1 MNFKKFLQESASITK
16 SMRERTQPIVDRWE
30 PTHLL
35 EGLEGRDKHTLAQL
49 LQNQT
54 NQLIKEAS
62 RTGTTVG
69 SEEWSDIA
77 LPLVRK
83 IFVEQLAKELVHTQS
98 MNMPTGVVFYLD
110 FVLDED
116 KPDTKAIYNAD
127 DSVYGT
133 TDKEADPSGG
143 FYGGDKYSYSMN
155 YYSASVSTTDS
166 GSASWSDL
174 DYDDDLSASVA
185 SGDIFYLEIAKDSN
199 WNADFEALET
209 FTVSGSGIT
218 DVIRE
223 HTSDTDTHVRFYHKG
238 SVVASGT
245 SIVLHYTEQP
255 EEHDRGDYELGQAGV
270 NPISEMNIK
279 VSQKQIV
286 AKTRKLKTEIT
297 PELIQDLNAYQ
308 SLDAQKEMT
317 NMLSS
322 YIENEEDT
330 EILNMLSKA
339 SRPVTRYWSA
349 VPGRY
354 VNAKTGKISDE
365 QAQYTM
371 GPHDWYKTLGIRIRD
386 VSNEIHK
393 RTLRG
398 GANWMVVSPK
408 VSTILESFNTYQVA
422 PENGGGSFSMGVE
435 QVGTVDG
442 RIKIYKNPYYKD
454 NEILMG
460 FKGNNFL
467 ESGAAY
473 CQYVPLILTP
483 PITDPDTFAVKQ
495 GIMTRN
501 AKIVLRN
508 EFYARIIVRDLN
520 TV

>member
-1 MNFKKFLQESASITK
+1 MDFKKFLKESASIQK
-16 SMRERTQPIVDRWE
+16 SMREKTQPIVDRWE

-62 RTGTTVG
+62 RTSTQVG

-83 IFVEQLAKELVHTQS
+83 IFVEQLAKELVHTQA

-116 KPDTKAIYNAD
+116 KPEEQSIYNAD

-133 TDKEADPSGG
+133 TDEESDPHGG

-155 YYSASVSTTDS
+155 YYSASVNTNDS
-166 GSASWSDL
+166 GSASWADME
-174 DYDDDLSASVA
+174 YDEALSASVA
-185 SGDIFYLEIAKDSN
+185 SGDIYYLDVEKSDN
-199 WNADFEALET
+199 WNADFEGLET

-218 DVIRE
+218 NVLRE
-223 HTSDTDTHVRFYHKG
+223 YTREVSGNIRFYHEG
-238 SVVASGT
+238 DAVASGSALT
-245 SIVLHYTEQP
+245 LYYTEQP
-255 EEHDRGDYELGQAGV
+255 TEFDRGDYEMGQAGV
-270 NPISEMNIK
+270 SPISEMNIK
-279 VSQKQIV
+279 VNQKQIV

-322 YIENEEDT
+322 YIEQEEDT
-330 EILNMLSKA
+330 EILSMLSKA
-339 SRPVTRYWSA
+339 ARPITRYWSA

-354 VNAKTGKISDE
+354 VDAKTGEISSE

-408 VSTILESFNTYQVA
+408 VATILESFNTYQVA
-422 PENGGGSFSMGVE
+422 PESGGGTFSMGVE
-435 QVGTVDG
+435 QIGTVDG
-442 RIKIYKNPYYKD
+442 RIKIYKNPYYRD

-467 ESGAAY
+467 ESGATYA
-473 CQYVPLILTP
+473 QYVPMILTP
-483 PITDPDTFAVKQ
+483 PITDPDDFTVKQ

-501 AKIVLRN
+501 AKIVIRN
-508 EFYARIIVRDLN
+508 EFYARIIIRDLD

>member
-1 MNFKKFLQESASITK
+1 MDFKKFLNESASIQK
-16 SMRERTQPIVDRWE
+16 SLREKTTPIVNRWE
-30 PTHLL
+30 STRLL
-35 EGLEGRDKHTLAQL
+35 EGLNDTDKHTLAQL

-54 NQLIKEAS
+54 NQLIRETS
-62 RTGTTVG
+62 RTSTTVG

-83 IFVEQLAKELVHTQS
+83 IFVEQLAKNLVHTQA

-110 FVLDED
+110 FLLDED
-116 KPDTKAIYNAD
+116 KPDGKTIYDAN

-133 TDKEADPSGG
+133 TDKEESPTGG

-155 YYSASVSTTDS
+155 YYSASVETNNS
-166 GSASWSDL
+166 GSASYADV
-174 DYDDDLSASVA
+174 DYDGNLSASVA
-185 SGDIFYLEIAKDSN
+185 SGDIFYLDITKDTE
-199 WNADFEALET
+199 WNADFEAIES
-209 FTVSGSGIT
+209 FNVSGSGIT
-218 DVIRE
+218 DVLRE
-223 HTSDTDTHVRFYHKG
+223 FTKEVDGSLRFYHKG
-238 SVVASGT
+238 AMVDSGST
-245 SIVLHYTEQP
+245 VKLNYTEQP
-255 EEHDRGDYELGQAGV
+255 NEYDRGDYEMGQAGV

-279 VSQKQIV
+279 VTQKQVV

-322 YIENEEDT
+322 YIEQEEDT
-330 EILNMLSKA
+330 EILSMLSKA
-339 SRPVTRYWSA
+339 SRTVTRYWSA
-349 VPGRY
+349 LPGRY
-354 VNAKTGKISDE
+354 VNSTTGVISSE
-365 QAQYTM
+365 QAQYTL
-371 GPHDWYKTLGIRIRD
+371 GPNDWYKTLGIKIRD

-398 GANWMVVSPK
+398 GANWMIVSPK
-408 VSTILESFNTYQVA
+408 VATVLESFNTYQMT
-422 PENGGGSFSMGVE
+422 PENGGGTFGLGVE
-435 QVGTVDG
+435 GAGTLDG
-442 RIKIYKNPYYKD
+442 RIKIYKNPYYRD

-473 CQYVPLILTP
+473 TQYVPLILTP
-483 PITDPDTFAVKQ
+483 PITDPDDFTVKQ

-501 AKIVLRN
+501 GKILLRN
-508 EFYARIIVRDLN
+508 EFYARILIRDLDS
-520 TV
+520 V